1 MGQGARRA
9 ALTVLWHELSALP
22 LVHFAGSA
30 VRDHLPLAPPAPGGI
45 TSVRRVPR
53 ARLRGLPMGLPL
65 SSAGAAPLMYGQS
78 Q

>member
-45 TSVRRVPR
+45 LPVLG
-53 ARLRGLPMGLPL
+53 ACRGRGY
-65 SSAGAAPLMYGQS
+65 AGYR
-78 Q
+78 